1 LLEFFSDSESHP
13 RRTADGKPYI
23 SAETHE
29 MVTNLGAQLKIFE
42 QLFQE
47 QW

>member
-1 LLEFFSDSESHP
+1 MLEFFSDSESHP

-23 SAETHE
+23 SAETQE
-29 MVTNLGAQLKIFE
+29 MVKNLGAQLIIFE